1 METEGIVATTILIL
15 ILILTLAV
23 RVMPA
28 SSKELHCSFRRLRL
42 MRLMIRPPFVRCQ
55 YWNVSNRCL
64 VHGHIFMPMESI
76 LELQETKRPQH
87 APKKP
92 KQHQLLCSK
101 EVYIYISNWT
111 TSVCHWKWK
120 RQRWSS
126 RHHWS
131 IDWLHVS
138 LSAHVLFVLKPSKF
152 KTTRFSVSSFV
163 QNQSKQSSN
172 DIVFSTSKL

>member
-28 SSKELHCSFRRLRL
+28 SSKKLHCSFRRLRL

-101 EVYIYISNWT
+101 EVYIYIQLDNFCLPLEMKKAALVIKAPLVNWLVARFT
-111 TSVCHWKWK
+111 ERTCFVRVEAFKIQNHK
-120 RQRWSS
+120 
-126 RHHWS
+126 
-131 IDWLHVS
+131 I
-138 LSAHVLFVLKPSKF
+138 LS
-152 KTTRFSVSSFV
+152 
-163 QNQSKQSSN
+163 Q
-172 DIVFSTSKL
+172 